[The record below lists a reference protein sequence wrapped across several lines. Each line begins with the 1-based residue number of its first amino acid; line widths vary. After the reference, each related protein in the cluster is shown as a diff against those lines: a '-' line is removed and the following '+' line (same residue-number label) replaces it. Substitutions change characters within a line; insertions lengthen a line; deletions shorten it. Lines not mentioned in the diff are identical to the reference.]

1 MQALKPRP
9 ANCPLISKNKKKK
22 VLPKLPD
29 GYRLGHA
36 YDCNT

>member
-9 ANCPLISKNKKKK
+9 ANCPLVSKKKKK